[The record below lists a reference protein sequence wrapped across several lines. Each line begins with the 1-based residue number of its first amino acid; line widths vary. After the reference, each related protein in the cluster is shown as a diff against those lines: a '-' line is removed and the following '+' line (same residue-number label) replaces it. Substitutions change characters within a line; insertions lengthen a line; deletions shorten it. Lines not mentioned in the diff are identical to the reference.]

1 MLMVLKINWIRVL
14 YKLNQIRLVSD
25 FYNLTYLEFFDQIKN
40 KLSYEWKNVYR
51 QLNSADVGE
60 SGVTNKK

>member
-1 MLMVLKINWIRVL
+1 MVLKINWIRVL
-14 YKLNQIRLVSD
+14 HKLNQIRPVSD
-25 FYNLTYLEFFDQIKN
+25 FYNLTCLEFFDQIKN

>member
-1 MLMVLKINWIRVL
+1 MVLKINWIRVL

-25 FYNLTYLEFFDQIKN
+25 FNNLTYLEFFDQIKN